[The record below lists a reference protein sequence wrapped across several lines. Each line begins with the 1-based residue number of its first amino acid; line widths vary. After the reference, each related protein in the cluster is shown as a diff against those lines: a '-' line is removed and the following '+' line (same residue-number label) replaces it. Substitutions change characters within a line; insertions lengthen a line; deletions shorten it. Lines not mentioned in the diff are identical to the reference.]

1 MGAEENPGKIGCGG
15 KSASQSVLATLSSNT
30 MDEPAKDFWL
40 ETIFQGR
47 TETVSLADYKGRYLL
62 IIFYPATFGHVTAT
76 EFHELEDELGSSFQ
90 QLKCELLA
98 VTTAHLADLRLWWEA
113 DRAVAG
119 LGKMDLRLAADPLG
133 RMATDYRV
141 WNAKQHIPFR

>member
-1 MGAEENPGKIGCGG
+1 
-15 KSASQSVLATLSSNT
+15 
-30 MDEPAKDFWL
+30 
-40 ETIFQGR
+40 
-47 TETVSLADYKGRYLL
+47 
-62 IIFYPATFGHVTAT
+62 
-76 EFHELEDELGSSFQ
+76 LEDELGSSFQ

-98 VTTAHLADLRLWWEA
+98 VTSANLADLRLWWEA